1 MSQSSG
7 RMQRVQRRIYF
18 DNSSTTRIHPE
29 VLKSYEQLLE
39 KYYVNSESLYDEGSE
54 ISQMMEKARG
64 AIAGLLGV
72 HATDILFTSGSS
84 ESNSAAIKGCAFA
97 QQNKK
102 HIITTNVEHSSILNA
117 CAQLEQYFGYR
128 ITYLPVDGTGRINV
142 DDLKKA
148 LDEDTAVV
156 SIMYVNNES
165 GAVNPISE
173 IAEVVK
179 KQSHAYLHV
188 DLTQAVGKVPLD
200 LANVDMASISA
211 HKLEG
216 LKGSGILMKKTYVPF
231 IPLINGGEQ
240 EYGLRGGTA
249 NACADMVFAKTLR
262 LAIEN
267 GKKYHL
273 YIKDLR
279 DRLVKG
285 LLTIDGV
292 EINSPEDAVVS
303 TVNWSYEKIPSEVM
317 QNALNAKGFMVSARS
332 TCASKSDDP
341 SYVLTA
347 MGYSSRR
354 ASSCIRISLSYHNTE
369 EEIDLFLTSLKE
381 IIEHYG

>member
-1 MSQSSG
+1 M
-7 RMQRVQRRIYF
+7 QRRIYF

-84 ESNSAAIKGCAFA
+84 ESNSAAVKGCAFA

>member
-54 ISQMMEKARG
+54 ISQMMERARG

-84 ESNSAAIKGCAFA
+84 ESNSAAVKGCAFA

-128 ITYLPVDGTGRINV
+128 ITYLQVDGTGRINV
-142 DDLKKA
+142 EDLKKA

-165 GAVNPISE
+165 GSVNPISE

-200 LANVDMASISA
+200 LTNVDMASISA

-285 LLTIDGV
+285 LLAIDGV

-354 ASSCIRISLSYHNTE
+354 ASSCIRISLSYYNTE

>member
-1 MSQSSG
+1 
-7 RMQRVQRRIYF
+7 MQRVQRRIYF

-54 ISQMMEKARG
+54 ISQMMERARG

-84 ESNSAAIKGCAFA
+84 ESNSAAVKGCAFA

-128 ITYLPVDGTGRINV
+128 ITYLQVDGTGRINV
-142 DDLKKA
+142 EDLKKA

-165 GAVNPISE
+165 GSVNPISE

-200 LANVDMASISA
+200 LTNVDMASISA

-285 LLTIDGV
+285 LLAIDGV

-354 ASSCIRISLSYHNTE
+354 ASSCIRISLSYYNTE

>member
-84 ESNSAAIKGCAFA
+84 ESNSAAVKGCAFA

>member
-1 MSQSSG
+1 
-7 RMQRVQRRIYF
+7 VQRRIYF

-54 ISQMMEKARG
+54 ISQMMERARG

-84 ESNSAAIKGCAFA
+84 ESNSAAVKGCAFA

-142 DDLKKA
+142 EDLKKA

-165 GAVNPISE
+165 GSVNPISE

-200 LANVDMASISA
+200 LTNVDMASISA

-285 LLTIDGV
+285 LLAIDGV

-354 ASSCIRISLSYHNTE
+354 ASSCIRISLSYYNTE

>member
-1 MSQSSG
+1 
-7 RMQRVQRRIYF
+7 MQRVQRRIYF

-84 ESNSAAIKGCAFA
+84 ESNSAAVKGCAFA

>member
-1 MSQSSG
+1 M
-7 RMQRVQRRIYF
+7 QRRIYF

-54 ISQMMEKARG
+54 INQMMEKARG

-72 HATDILFTSGSS
+72 HAPDIIFTSGSS
-84 ESNSAAIKGCAFA
+84 ESNSEAVKGCALA
-97 QQNKK
+97 QRGKK

-117 CAQLEQYFGYR
+117 CAQMEELFGYR
-128 ITYLPVDGTGRINV
+128 ITYLPVDGTGKIRV
-142 DDLKKA
+142 EDLKNA
-148 LDEDTAVV
+148 LDEDTALV

-165 GAVNPISE
+165 GAVNPIGE
-173 IAEVVK
+173 IGEIVK
-179 KQSHAYLHV
+179 KHSHAYLHV

-200 LANVDMASISA
+200 LTNVDMASISA

-216 LKGSGILMKKTYVPF
+216 LKGSGILMRRTYVPF
-231 IPLINGGEQ
+231 VPLINGGEQ
-240 EYGLRGGTA
+240 EFGLRGGTA
-249 NACADMVFAKTLR
+249 NAPADMVFAKTLR
-262 LAIEN
+262 LALEN
-267 GKKYHL
+267 GQKHHEE
-273 YIKDLR
+273 IKQLK
-279 DRLVKG
+279 DRLVNG
-285 LLTIDGV
+285 LKEIDGI

-303 TVNWSYEKIPSEVM
+303 TVNWSCEKIPSEVM

-347 MGYSSRR
+347 MGFSSRR
-354 ASSCIRISLSYHNTE
+354 ASSCIRISLSYHNTA
-369 EEIDLFLTSLKE
+369 EEIDLFLRALKE